1 MPIKVLKKER
11 FTFIA
16 YKRENFS
23 DFIELKKTV
32 DGLASPEHTA
42 DIAIDFT
49 PCMTIL
55 ENEMALI
62 ASTIKTLLTTKRCL
76 RLIIKAADLKK
87 LQANHMMRFE
97 NVKVYETHR
106 ALLSDINRTKGTNRS
121 EGAKEEENK

>member
-1 MPIKVLKKER
+1 MPIKTLAKDR
-11 FTFIA
+11 FAFIA

-32 DGLASPEHTA
+32 DGLISQEHTS

-49 PCMTIL
+49 PCISIL

-76 RLIIKAADLKK
+76 RLIIKEADQKK
-87 LQANHMMRFE
+87 LRANHMLSLG
-97 NVKVYETHR
+97 NVKAYENHG
-106 ALLSDINRTKGTNRS
+106 AFLGDINRTAGADRDEGT
-121 EGAKEEENK
+121 GEEENK